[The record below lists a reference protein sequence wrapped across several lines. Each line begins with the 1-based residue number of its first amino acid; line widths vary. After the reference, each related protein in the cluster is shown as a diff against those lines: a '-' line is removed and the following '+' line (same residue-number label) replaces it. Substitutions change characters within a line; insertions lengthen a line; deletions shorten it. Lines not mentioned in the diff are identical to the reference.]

1 MKKILVTGFEPFN
14 GESINPSIEAVKN
27 LPDFI
32 EGVRVIK
39 LQLPTAY
46 HSAITTLYNEIETH
60 TPNWVVSIG
69 QAGGRA
75 GITPERIAINID
87 DALIPDNEGNQPID
101 QPIFKEGMNAYFT
114 NLPIKAMV
122 KAIQDAGIPATVS
135 NSAGTFVCNH
145 VMYGLMHYIHTN
157 NLNIKGGFI
166 HVPYETHQGKT
177 PALHLEK
184 IVEGLHL
191 AITTIILNDTDIEAV
206 GGTLD

>member
-39 LQLPTAY
+39 LRLPTAY

-101 QPIFKEGMNAYFT
+101 QPIFKEGM
-114 NLPIKAMV
+114 KA
-122 KAIQDAGIPATVS
+122 
-135 NSAGTFVCNH
+135 
-145 VMYGLMHYIHTN
+145 
-157 NLNIKGGFI
+157 
-166 HVPYETHQGKT
+166 
-177 PALHLEK
+177 
-184 IVEGLHL
+184 
-191 AITTIILNDTDIEAV
+191 
-206 GGTLD
+206 

>member
-177 PALHLEK
+177 TALPLEK